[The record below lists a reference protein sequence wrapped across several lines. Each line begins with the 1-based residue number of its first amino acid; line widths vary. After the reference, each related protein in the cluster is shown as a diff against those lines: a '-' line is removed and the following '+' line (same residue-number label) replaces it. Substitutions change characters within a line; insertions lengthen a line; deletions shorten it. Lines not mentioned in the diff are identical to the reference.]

1 MTRFLGYHCEVSI
14 CDNNPCL
21 FGGTCIP
28 FSNSGYI
35 CLCPYGKHGH
45 FCENS
50 KLSTLSRNCLNHYSF
65 SALKISEPYFSSTV
79 RGLASFVAYPLPEG
93 TSQKMEIKF
102 RFTPSTMDQISLL
115 LFMGQSGQ
123 HDFYSDHLAVSFVKG
138 YVMLTWNMGSGI
150 H

>member
-1 MTRFLGYHCEVSI
+1 MVHPVPLMERTGSVTVEMGKYIFLLKLDSQTDLTRFLGYHCELSI

-50 KLSTLSRNCLNHYSF
+50 KF
-65 SALKISEPYFSSTV
+65 SIISKN
-79 RGLASFVAYPLPEG
+79 FV
-93 TSQKMEIKF
+93 TS
-102 RFTPSTMDQISLL
+102 
-115 LFMGQSGQ
+115 
-123 HDFYSDHLAVSFVKG
+123 
-138 YVMLTWNMGSGI
+138 
-150 H
+150 